1 MHRVNTTRTVTSALI
16 ALSMTTVF
24 GAWTPAGA
32 SARVANGLVEPTGA
46 KGSLVLWQ
54 SSSDGAAAYVSTFE
68 KAYPNIKVK
77 IVNSATSTNDA
88 SMVSAAAAG
97 KLPDLTRSADVDTYY
112 FASHGVFLNLSP
124 YMKAYRYKQS
134 DFIKGIMQ
142 LGQYNHDQYVVPRG
156 FDEAVIA
163 YNPNVLARFHQ
174 PIPKEGWTWAQFD
187 KEACAI
193 NGQKV
198 GGKTYYGV
206 GTNLPYTS
214 YILYDPFM
222 VSKGGGAMN
231 AAGTKATFDSPAS
244 LAGLT
249 ELADFSR
256 NCTAWMDNLPK
267 NADPFDSGTAA
278 FDVVVPDQ
286 VLTWPN
292 AKGTAWSTVKF
303 KVNIVNFP
311 LLSPHPADGAGMIG
325 FAATVD
331 SKDPKAAAAFEM
343 WMLSKKGEAAAAKA
357 EGWIP
362 LRLDLASSNDW
373 AAKYAFTQSTYH
385 YAFNAAAFDSFTQYI
400 VTPPAKLELGSNGT
414 AYTAIANAW
423 TAVQLKK
430 ETVKKAFTTA
440 TSTINNWL
448 ATQGG

>member
-1 MHRVNTTRTVTSALI
+1 MHTQRVRSTISSVLI
-16 ALSMTTVF
+16 ALATTCTVLAPAP
-24 GAWTPAGA
+24 AWAAG
-32 SARVANGLVEPTGA
+32 SRNSNLVEPKDGKA
-46 KGSLVLWQ
+46 SLVLWQ
-54 SSSDGAAAYVSTFE
+54 SSSDGAQAYVSTFE

-77 IVNSATSTNDA
+77 VVNSTTATNDA
-88 SMVSAAAAG
+88 SMVSAAAAH
-97 KLPDLTRSADVDTYY
+97 KMPDLTRSADVDTYY

-124 YMKAYRYKQS
+124 YMRAYRYSQS

-142 LGQYNHDQYVVPRG
+142 LGQYDGDQYVIPRG

-163 YNPNVLARFHQ
+163 YNPNVLAMFHQ
-174 PIPKEGWTWAQFD
+174 PIPKEGWTWAQFS

-222 VSKGGGAMN
+222 VSTGGGAMN

-249 ELADFSR
+249 ELANFSR
-256 NCTAWMDNLPK
+256 SCTSWMDNLPK
-267 NADPFDSGTAA
+267 NADPFTSGTAA

-292 AKGTAWSTVKF
+292 TKDSAWETVNF

-325 FAATVD
+325 FAATID
-331 SKDPKAAAAFEM
+331 AKDPTAAAALEM
-343 WMLSKKGEAAAAKA
+343 WMLSNQGEAAAAKA

-362 LRLDLASSNDW
+362 LRLDLASSDDW
-373 AAKYAFTQSTYH
+373 ASKYAFTQTTYH
-385 YAFNAAAFDSFTQYI
+385 YKFNAAAFDSYTQYI

-430 ETVKKAFTTA
+430 ETVKQAFSTA
-440 TSTINNWL
+440 TNTINSWL